1 MRRDIYRINVT
12 NWKKYN
18 GNRKKSYRCIM
29 ISERFLDDAKITTL
43 TPCQRLLYL
52 TCLLHSANSDL
63 GIAELTPDII
73 QRSSGLR
80 HTHIQTALD
89 LMQSLQLLTYDK
101 IDLLYKR
108 KEKKGKERK
117 GKEKNSS
124 EVENRPSPAPILEP
138 SIPLI
143 SETKKHKSN
152 PESNRPTWESYRDSY
167 KERYKV
173 EPTRNMTV
181 NSAIAN
187 FVKRVGEEDAPKIIE
202 FFVRHNNNQYLAS
215 VHDVKLALRD
225 AEGLRTQWLKGQ
237 AITMKDVRD
246 FERQSS
252 YQDQIDKI
260 NKGLI

>member
-1 MRRDIYRINVT
+1 
-12 NWKKYN
+12 
-18 GNRKKSYRCIM
+18 M
-29 ISERFLDDAKITTL
+29 ISERFLDDAKIASL
-43 TPCQRLLYL
+43 TPVNRLLFL
-52 TCLLHSANSDL
+52 SCLLATSQSDEGQCEVTHESL
-63 GIAELTPDII
+63 VRQSGVRSQSIEGQLT
-73 QRSSGLR
+73 RL
-80 HTHIQTALD
+80 
-89 LMQSLQLLTYDK
+89 QSLHILTYEK

-108 KEKKGKERK
+108 KEKKGKERN

-138 SIPLI
+138 SVQLI
-143 SETKKHKSN
+143 SETKKHKPN
-152 PESNRPTWESYRDSY
+152 PELNRPTWESYHDSY

-173 EPTRNMTV
+173 EPTRNATV

-187 FVKRVGEEDAPKIIE
+187 FVKRVGEKDAPKIIE
-202 FFVRHNNNQYLAS
+202 FFVRHNNSQYLAS